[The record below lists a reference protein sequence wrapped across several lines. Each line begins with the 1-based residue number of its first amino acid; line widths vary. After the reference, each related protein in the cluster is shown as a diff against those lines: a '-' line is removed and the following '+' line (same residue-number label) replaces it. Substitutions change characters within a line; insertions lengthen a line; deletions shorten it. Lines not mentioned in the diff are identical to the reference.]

1 MSAHPELA
9 LARPATVADA
19 SLKPLPLASVI
30 ERVPARSTAPRGHFQ
45 WAFDHYEETI
55 FAIADALRLRR
66 LCEIGGGRDPAF
78 SLAQLEPRGLDY
90 TINDI
95 DQRELDRAP
104 SGYRT
109 ACFDIAGPAQ
119 TFVPLAGSQDLVFSR
134 MVFEHVAGVEQAW
147 RNVHTLL
154 APGGVGLAF
163 IPTLYAWPFLLNHM
177 IPETASRRLLNLFSR
192 EDRSSDG
199 SNPKFPALY
208 DWAYG
213 SQRKLAPMLN
223 RAGFE
228 DIHVVPFWGHDYL
241 RRVPVLRDLDDA
253 YTRLCVARDWRLQT
267 TYAYI
272 VVRKT

>member
-1 MSAHPELA
+1 MSALSETA
-9 LARPATVADA
+9 RARPDEAAKGRAQHV
-19 SLKPLPLASVI
+19 PLASVLD
-30 ERVPARSTAPRGHFQ
+30 RVPVCSTAKRWHFQ
-45 WAFDHYEETI
+45 WAFDHYEPTI
-55 FAIADALRLRR
+55 LTMAGTLGLRR

-78 SLAQLEPRGLDY
+78 SLAELEPRGLDY

-95 DQRELDRAP
+95 DQGELDRAP
-104 SGYRT
+104 AGFRT
-109 ACFDIAGPAQ
+109 ACFDIAGAPDA
-119 TFVPLAGSQDLVFSR
+119 FLPRAGSQDLVFSR

-163 IPTLYAWPFLLNHM
+163 IPTLYAWPFLLNHL
-177 IPETASRRLLNLFSR
+177 IPETASRRLLSLFSS

-199 SNPKFPALY
+199 GNPKFPALY

-213 SQRKLAPMLN
+213 SQRKLAPMLR
-223 RAGFE
+223 RAGFD

-241 RRVPVLRDLDDA
+241 RRVPLVRNLDDA
-253 YTRLCVARDWRLQT
+253 YTSLCVARDWRLQT

-272 VVRKT
+272 IVRKT